1 MIQQLEL
8 QRPVSSGQA
17 PDFNIPVLVSLG
29 LTLMG
34 LILTGVCVWDSSR
47 VILEVGSVRD
57 KIPFVIKYLSA

>member
-47 VILEVGSVRD
+47 FILEVGYVT
-57 KIPFVIKYLSA
+57 KYAPLPD

>member
-34 LILTGVCVWDSSR
+34 LILTGVCVWDSST
-47 VILEVGSVRD
+47 VILEVG
-57 KIPFVIKYLSA
+57 FVTKYVPLPD